1 MAYYADEA
9 IEALCKRA
17 EALKT
22 KRSTFENQWVEVAE
36 RMLPGY
42 AKTFNG
48 GLSTVKS
55 SGGGEKNTELM
66 YDATA
71 ALALTK
77 FAAAMESM
85 LTPRNQKWH
94 RLRASDRALMKD
106 YTVRSWFD
114 DATDVLFHYRQ
125 QAKANFQSQM
135 HETYINLGAFGT
147 GVMFVDSLD
156 GGGLRYKQIHLSEVV
171 FDVNHQGVTDTMF
184 RWFEMTARQISQ
196 KWQSPAQPLPEE
208 LANAVADNPD
218 KYFKVLHMVMP
229 RADYDPN
236 RADVKGKKYA
246 SVYVLDTKNK
256 SKLSEGGYSTFPYCV
271 SRYVAGPGELFGR
284 SPAMLVLPN
293 IKVLNDQTKTVLK
306 QGHRTVD
313 PVLLVHDDGILDTFS
328 LRPGALN
335 AGGVSAEGRALVQA
349 LPVGNI
355 AVGKD
360 MMDDNRMAINDA
372 FLVTLFQILVETPQM
387 TATEVIE
394 RVREKGALLSP
405 TMGRQQTELLDPMIE
420 RELDLLAMQGLL
432 PPMPP
437 ALIEARGDYKVEYDS
452 PLSRAQRA
460 EEAAGGLRMI
470 DYAANIAANTQD
482 PSILDHFDFDVM
494 VPELAE
500 IQGLPARWMASP
512 DKIAAKRD
520 GRTQQAEQQALIQ
533 ALPGAA
539 AMAKATV
546 EPKQ

>member
-1 MAYYADEA
+1 MYYADEA

-17 EALKT
+17 DALKT

-36 RMLPGY
+36 RVLPGY
-42 AKTFNG
+42 ARTFNG

-66 YDATA
+66 FDATA
-71 ALALTK
+71 ALGLTK

-94 RLRASDRALMKD
+94 KLRASSRYLMKD
-106 YTVRSWFD
+106 HAVKTWFD

-125 QAKANFQSQM
+125 QAKANFQSQL
-135 HETYINLGAFGT
+135 HEIYINLGAFGT
-147 GVMFVDSLD
+147 GVLFTDALD
-156 GGGLRYKQIHLSEVV
+156 DGGLRYKQIHLSEVV
-171 FDVNHQGVTDTMF
+171 FDVNHQGVVDTVF
-184 RWFEMTARQISQ
+184 RWFEMTARQILQ
-196 KWQSPAQPLPEE
+196 KWPKPEQPLPDE
-208 LANAVADNPD
+208 LAKAQKDNPD
-218 KYFKVLHMVMP
+218 KLFQVLHMVMP
-229 RADYDPN
+229 RADYDPS
-236 RADVKGKKYA
+236 RADAKGKRFA
-246 SVYVLDTKNK
+246 SVYVLYSKDK
-256 SKLSEGGYSTFPYCV
+256 SKLSEGGYTTFPYAI

-293 IKVLNDQTKTVLK
+293 IKVLNDQTKTILK

-313 PVLLVHDDGILDTFS
+313 PVLLVHDDGIIDSFS
-328 LRPGALN
+328 LKPGALN
-335 AGGVSAEGRALVQA
+335 AGGVSADGRLLVQP

-360 MMDDNRMAINDA
+360 MMDDNRIAINDA

-420 RELDLLAMQGLL
+420 RELDLLAAQGLL
-432 PPMPP
+432 PPLPQ
-437 ALIEARGDYKVEYDS
+437 ALIEAEGEYKVEYDS

-482 PSILDHFDFDVM
+482 PSILDHFNFDVM
-494 VPELAE
+494 VPELAD
-500 IQGLPARWMASP
+500 IQGLPARWLATP
-512 DKIAAKRD
+512 EQLEEKRA
-520 GRTQQAEQQALIQ
+520 GRQQTQEQQALIQ

-539 AMAKATV
+539 AMAKATIQ
-546 EPKQ
+546 PKQ

>member
-1 MAYYADEA
+1 MYYADEA

-17 EALKT
+17 DALKT

-36 RMLPGY
+36 RVLPGY
-42 AKTFNG
+42 ARTFNG
-48 GLSTVKS
+48 GLSTVKN
-55 SGGGEKNTELM
+55 SGGGEKNTEM
-66 YDATA
+66 MFDATA
-71 ALALTK
+71 ALGLTK

-94 RLRASDRALMKD
+94 RLRASNRYLMKD
-106 YTVRSWFD
+106 HSVRSWFD
-114 DATDVLFHYRQ
+114 DATDILFHYRQ
-125 QAKANFQSQM
+125 QAKANFQSQL
-135 HETYINLGAFGT
+135 HEIYVNLGAFGT
-147 GVMFVDSLD
+147 GVLFTDALD
-156 GGGLRYKQIHLSEVV
+156 EGGLRYKQIHLSEVV
-171 FDVNHQGVTDTMF
+171 FDVNHQGVVDTVF
-184 RWFEMTARQISQ
+184 RWFEMTARQILQ
-196 KWQSPAQPLPEE
+196 KWPKPEQPLPDE
-208 LANAVADNPD
+208 LAQAQRDNPD
-218 KYFKVLHMVMP
+218 KLFKVLHMVMP
-229 RADYDPN
+229 RADFDPS
-236 RADVKGKKYA
+236 RADAKGKRFA
-246 SVYVLDTKNK
+246 SVYVLYAKDKT
-256 SKLSEGGYSTFPYCV
+256 KLSEGGYTTFPYAI

-293 IKVLNDQTKTVLK
+293 IKVLNDQTKTLLK

-313 PVLLVHDDGILDTFS
+313 PVLLVHDDGIIDSFS
-328 LRPGALN
+328 LKPGALN
-335 AGGVSAEGRALVQA
+335 AGGVSAEGRSLVQA

-355 AVGKD
+355 AIGKD
-360 MMDDNRMAINDA
+360 MMDDNRAAINDA

-420 RELDLLAMQGLL
+420 RELDLLAAQGLL
-432 PPMPP
+432 PPLPE
-437 ALIEARGDYKVEYDS
+437 ALLEAEGEYKVEYDS

-482 PSILDHFDFDVM
+482 PSILDHFNFDVM
-494 VPELAE
+494 VPELAD
-500 IQGLPARWMASP
+500 IQGLPARWMTTP
-512 DKIAAKRD
+512 DQLEQKRS
-520 GRTQQAEQQALIQ
+520 GRQQSQEQQALIQ

-546 EPKQ
+546 QPKQ